1 MGIYIFLELGE
12 IPCERAGVP
21 SANDAPHPR
30 EEEGLI
36 QTEPSLVSPTLQ
48 PVGHRGPRAL
58 PNLAHMQRGNLIGGS
73 LKRRARWRCRSCR
86 GREETTDGQ
95 INRHPRG
102 RGAPGGSLLLRGGG
116 GGGSP
121 SAAPVTCR
129 IWHGRRARESPPSG
143 SCGGRLRGQRRRG
156 RNSDRSA
163 ASGATRCGAATAA
176 AVKPSSAPGKRL
188 QKEVQQL

>member
-1 MGIYIFLELGE
+1 MSAPASRPLMMLLTLGRRKALSRPNRHSCPRRSSQWATEAPGLFLIWHICKGF
-12 IPCERAGVP
+12 
-21 SANDAPHPR
+21 
-30 EEEGLI
+30 
-36 QTEPSLVSPTLQ
+36 
-48 PVGHRGPRAL
+48 VGM
-58 PNLAHMQRGNLIGGS
+58 NEYLIGGS